1 MIWNKKIINYY
12 ILFFYIMNYK
22 TWLYV
27 WQIVNIY
34 PYVLDN
40 IISVNNIFCT
50 PPENIMSMFTLPNA
64 KVFQSSPGVKI
75 FLKVFL
81 QGIKKQWN
89 FLKFLKDNCI
99 SSVLLWWDIS
109 FAKGNHTLTSWRFWL
124 TFTCIDMQKGNEVLK
139 F

>member
-1 MIWNKKIINYY
+1 
-12 ILFFYIMNYK
+12 MNYK
-22 TWLYV
+22 TWIYI

-34 PYVLDN
+34 PYVVNN

-81 QGIKKQWN
+81 QEFSHDVDRHKEAMKLFKVFEW
-89 FLKFLKDNCI
+89 
-99 SSVLLWWDIS
+99 
-109 FAKGNHTLTSWRFWL
+109 
-124 TFTCIDMQKGNEVLK
+124 
-139 F
+139 